1 MSCHQRRGNV
11 EVLAALAAITGQ
23 SDTDMAEEYHEAT
36 REYRDMHYASSDE
49 VEQVLRRI
57 KTRLGLAPAVDPDQ
71 ARDLAATLDALLGDP
86 EVTITRSHLFAWDR
100 LLRHTPE
107 HVPAIDRLPVVLPQ
121 LPSHQAEMWKTVLG
135 LESLGHPWVLVGGQ
149 MTMLHCLENGI
160 APTRPTDDGDVVV
173 GVWTRRDA
181 LTATS
186 RFLRSCGFA
195 EDKTSDGYGY
205 RYRRD
210 EDTVI
215 DVLLPEGLERQ
226 HAFPRTT
233 SGRPGFSMEGGRQ
246 ALARA
251 ERVPIIIDDATGQVR
266 RPNLLGSLVVKAHA
280 YVTDSRDVDRH
291 AEDLVTLGQIGLND
305 PRAVLQH
312 ARPGDRKVLRR
323 FLRRLTPDHRY
334 FQAADDPEAVYAL
347 LDRLANPQEPA

>member
-1 MSCHQRRGNV
+1 
-11 EVLAALAAITGQ
+11 
-23 SDTDMAEEYHEAT
+23 
-36 REYRDMHYASSDE
+36 
-49 VEQVLRRI
+49 
-57 KTRLGLAPAVDPDQ
+57 
-71 ARDLAATLDALLGDP
+71 
-86 EVTITRSHLFAWDR
+86 
-100 LLRHTPE
+100 
-107 HVPAIDRLPVVLPQ
+107 
-121 LPSHQAEMWKTVLG
+121 
-135 LESLGHPWVLVGGQ
+135 

-291 AEDLVTLGQIGLND
+291 AEDLVDSRTDRAQRPPRSPPTRASRRPQGTAQIPAPPH
-305 PRAVLQH
+305 PRPPVL
-312 ARPGDRKVLRR
+312 PGSR
-323 FLRRLTPDHRY
+323 
-334 FQAADDPEAVYAL
+334 
-347 LDRLANPQEPA
+347 